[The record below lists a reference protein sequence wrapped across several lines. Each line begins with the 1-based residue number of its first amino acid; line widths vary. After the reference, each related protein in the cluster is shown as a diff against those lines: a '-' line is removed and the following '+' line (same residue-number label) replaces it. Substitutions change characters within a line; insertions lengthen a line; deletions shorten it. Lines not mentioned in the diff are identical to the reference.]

1 MQEIINLLSNFG
13 IGIVCVAYLIY
24 FQSTTMKEM
33 LKTLNSIDKRMS
45 LIEDNI
51 NELKGKKSI
60 GFVVEDR
67 VNKVV

>member
-33 LKTLNSIDKRMS
+33 LKTLNSIDKRIS

-51 NELKGKKSI
+51 NDINKSRSFI
-60 GFVVEDR
+60 VENKI
-67 VNKVV
+67 NKVV